1 VPDDQECHE
10 KLYREQHT
18 RILRLCRLLLR
29 NQQEAEEVAQ
39 EVFLK
44 LVQAHAV
51 QQRDSWDAWLTQVAL
66 NACRDRRRSWWWRW
80 RSDTPMD
87 IVDMQ
92 LPSSHETPEE
102 ATTNREQR
110 EMIWQFFRKLSTRQQ
125 EVFVLRY
132 VEGWSDHQVADMLG
146 VTPGSVKQHLFR
158 AVRYLRQALGDQ
170 R

>member
-1 VPDDQECHE
+1 MPDAQECHE
-10 KLYREQHT
+10 KLYREQHA

-44 LVQAHAV
+44 LMQTRAA
-51 QQRDSWDAWLTQVAL
+51 QRRDSWDAWLTQVAV

-80 RSDTPMD
+80 RSDTPTEC
-87 IVDMQ
+87 VDMQ
-92 LPSSHETPEE
+92 LPSKGATPEE
-102 ATTNREQR
+102 TTVSREER
-110 EMIWQFFRKLSTRQQ
+110 EMIWQSFRKLSTRQQ

-132 VEGWSDHQVADMLG
+132 VEGWSDRQVAAMLG

-158 AVRYLRQALGDQ
+158 AVQHLRKALGG
-170 R
+170 RR

>member
-1 VPDDQECHE
+1 MPDDQECHE
-10 KLYREQHT
+10 KLYREHHA

-44 LVQAHAV
+44 LMQAHAV
-51 QQRDSWDAWLTQVAL
+51 QQRDSWDAWLTQVAV
-66 NACRDRRRSWWWRW
+66 NACHDRQRSWWWRW
-80 RSDTPMD
+80 RSDAPTEV
-87 IVDMQ
+87 VDMQ
-92 LPSSHETPEE
+92 LPSRDVTPEE
-102 ATTNREQR
+102 ATVNREQR

-132 VEGWSDHQVADMLG
+132 VEGWSDHQVAAMLG

-158 AVRYLRQALGDQ
+158 AVRYLRKALGDQ

>member
-1 VPDDQECHE
+1 MPDDQEGHE
-10 KLYREQHT
+10 KLYRDQHA

-44 LVQAHAV
+44 LIHARAV
-51 QQRDSWDAWLTQVAL
+51 QHRDFWDAWLTRVAV
-66 NACRDRRRSWWWRW
+66 NACRDRQRSWWWRW
-80 RSDTPMD
+80 RSDSPTE
-87 IVDMQ
+87 IVGMQ
-92 LPSSHETPEE
+92 LPSKDATPEE
-102 ATTNREQR
+102 ATANREQR

-132 VEGWSDHQVADMLG
+132 VEGWTDHQVADMLG
-146 VTPGSVKQHLFR
+146 MTPGSVKQHLFR
-158 AVRYLRQALGDQ
+158 AVRYLRKALGDQ